1 MSFPTTSH
9 TSGTQA
15 AGDLLNQLITAGYT
29 PNTALESFPG
39 TDLLYSV
46 VANLFSGFPPITI
59 GASGTQLKQVRLYAP
74 AGAFSPVAVTANTTS
89 TQTFTVTGLT
99 TTDMVI
105 VTKPTE
111 QTGLAIVGA
120 RVSSANT
127 LSITFANVTGASIT
141 PTAAETYRILAFTF

>member
-46 VANLFSGFPPITI
+46 VANLFNGFPPITI

-74 AGAFSPVAVTANTTS
+74 AGAFSPIAVAANTTAE
-89 TQTFTVTGLT
+89 QTFTVTGLT
-99 TTDMVI
+99 TTDVVN
-105 VTKPTE
+105 VTKPTS
-111 QTGLAIVGA
+111 QAGLGIVGA
-120 RVSSANT
+120 RVSAANT
-127 LSITFANVTGASIT
+127 LAITFID
-141 PTAAETYRILAFTF
+141 RK